1 MKLPIY
7 LCCDR
12 IKYLLACSVNYL
24 KGGCLGKP
32 VQSLV
37 YLGRSTV
44 QVITRTVKLAVLSSQ
59 SDSTFVDDRVQGAL
73 LVCAFL
79 CPVCSDG

>member
-1 MKLPIY
+1 MFESLPCGFFFLCKVVKLPIY

-12 IKYLLACSVNYL
+12 IKYVLACSVNYL

-44 QVITRTVKLAVLSSQ
+44 PGHHKDCQIGSSEQQV
-59 SDSTFVDDRVQGAL
+59 
-73 LVCAFL
+73 
-79 CPVCSDG
+79 

>member
-1 MKLPIY
+1 MSLVEVKNIQREGFYIPGRLEVGVGKPVN

-12 IKYLLACSVNYL
+12 IKYVLACSVNYL
-24 KGGCLGKP
+24 KRGCLGKP

-44 QVITRTVKLAVLSSQ
+44 PGHHKDLSNWQ
-59 SDSTFVDDRVQGAL
+59 F
-73 LVCAFL
+73 
-79 CPVCSDG
+79 

>member
-12 IKYLLACSVNYL
+12 IKYVLAYSVNYL

-37 YLGRSTV
+37 YLG
-44 QVITRTVKLAVLSSQ
+44 RTVKLAVLSSQ

-79 CPVCSDG
+79 CPVCSDS

>member
-1 MKLPIY
+1 MKLQIY

-44 QVITRTVKLAVLSSQ
+44 PGHHKDCQIGSSEQ
-59 SDSTFVDDRVQGAL
+59 
-73 LVCAFL
+73 
-79 CPVCSDG
+79 PV